1 MLPDNFDQSL
11 RSFHPIDKGVCKFSL
26 IHLLVR
32 DGNNAAARTILSKSF
47 RKELPRAPRHRV
59 THGSQYLLQMDKS
72 VKTTSERSLAL
83 VMGKYTAQDA
93 IDSIQSA
100 RCVGELIPVKIP
112 A

>member
-1 MLPDNFDQSL
+1 L
-11 RSFHPIDKGVCKFSL
+11 RNITFLETWFLDEYAKSFH
-26 IHLLVR
+26 
-32 DGNNAAARTILSKSF
+32 
-47 RKELPRAPRHRV
+47 APRVEVTADQKIKLGNTKEGDLKNTKFIVKLTRV
-59 THGSQYLLQMDKS
+59 GAHGSQYLLQMDKS

>member
-1 MLPDNFDQSL
+1 MKNT
-11 RSFHPIDKGVCKFSL
+11 KFIVKL
-26 IHLLVR
+26 
-32 DGNNAAARTILSKSF
+32 T
-47 RKELPRAPRHRV
+47 RV
-59 THGSQYLLQMDKS
+59 GAHSPQYLVQMGKS

-100 RCVGELIPVKIP
+100 RCIAELIPIKIP

>member
-1 MLPDNFDQSL
+1 M
-11 RSFHPIDKGVCKFSL
+11 
-26 IHLLVR
+26 IH
-32 DGNNAAARTILSKSF
+32 
-47 RKELPRAPRHRV
+47 APRIEALAVQKIKFGNTKVGDLKNTKFIVKLTRV
-59 THGSQYLLQMDKS
+59 GAHGPQYLLQMDKS

-100 RCVGELIPVKIP
+100 GCIGELIPVKIP